1 MRTLIQNYVNG
12 ESTEANYI
20 TETLTRVGIETVP
33 WNDGASA
40 YDKLD
45 SVNPDLLVAHYM
57 FLTRDIIRYLSGK
70 PSISIILN
78 VTGAQQ
84 HELES
89 IENEIIRSK
98 INCPFFFTNMSKEA
112 NKIRAKT
119 IKLHSVM
126 NGADIF
132 LGLQGSAPK
141 YSINLAVMSDYNL
154 GSRLSGFKNEAKSW
168 HVLSTSPDVESAD
181 IKISLQQASLLYRNY
196 DKIIVTTDSGK
207 IPQHFFD
214 AVLYG
219 NKVSFKSKYETQD
232 SVAQEDIAKILGKD
246 SKGWKNKLARKHTC
260 LNRVNKLLSYLGNE
274 DACKS
279 VNKFIKEYVNDYS
292 NIEWL

>member
-1 MRTLIQNYVNG
+1 
-12 ESTEANYI
+12 
-20 TETLTRVGIETVP
+20 
-33 WNDGASA
+33 
-40 YDKLD
+40 
-45 SVNPDLLVAHYM
+45 
-57 FLTRDIIRYLSGK
+57 
-70 PSISIILN
+70 
-78 VTGAQQ
+78 
-84 HELES
+84 
-89 IENEIIRSK
+89 
-98 INCPFFFTNMSKEA
+98 
-112 NKIRAKT
+112 
-119 IKLHSVM
+119 
-126 NGADIF
+126 
-132 LGLQGSAPK
+132 
-141 YSINLAVMSDYNL
+141 MSDYNL